1 MPAVLKLNRLTYPG
15 TTTFFIIDC
24 GQRMCLDNL
33 PRKLKS
39 RCTPLQNKL
48 LGIRKFARCI
58 SSHKKLDLSIYAQIG
73 GTITPKPWRK
83 QKFLNNCWHVLEQKI
98 RMRGDA
104 GQNTSNTI
112 YRNFDISK
120 CRKFNNSIYR
130 NFRYKLSI
138 RYIETLDT
146 ISNAN
151 RHAFDRDVLGSEI
164 L

>member
-1 MPAVLKLNRLTYPG
+1 MAVPATALQVYCIGVQRQCYGNGVVESGQHEELRCLQSSSKLNRLTYPG

-112 YRNFDISK
+112 YRNFDLSK
-120 CRKFNNSIYR
+120 YRKFQ
-130 NFRYKLSI
+130 
-138 RYIETLDT
+138 
-146 ISNAN
+146 
-151 RHAFDRDVLGSEI
+151 
-164 L
+164 